1 MNVSISFRPKL
12 ADVFKKYSLQDLQ
25 ADSVAGLTV
34 GIVALPLAM
43 AFAIA
48 SGVKPEA
55 GIFTAVIAGFIISA
69 LGGTK
74 VNIGGPTGAFIVILF
89 GIGAKY
95 GLDNLIICT
104 VMAGVFLL
112 VMGVARLGNMIKYI
126 PYPVTMGFTSGIAV
140 LIFSTQIKDFFGLQV
155 DKVPSE
161 FIGKMQVLAGHFG
174 TLHWPTLAVAA
185 VSLGIILFWPKG
197 WQRRVPGSIV
207 ALVLGT
213 VVVGLFHLPVET
225 IGSRF
230 GGIPQ
235 SLPMPHL
242 PALSWESVQYLFH
255 PAMTIALLAAI
266 ESLLCAV
273 VADGM
278 MDDRHD
284 SNQELMA
291 LGIANIVSPL
301 FGGIAATGAIARTAT
316 NVKSGAR
323 SPVAG
328 IIHAFTLLII
338 ILVAAPLAKFIPL
351 ATLSAVL
358 VNVAL
363 HMGEWHNFGRLP
375 KWPICDTAVFLVAF
389 ALTVVVDLT
398 VAVEIGMVLAAM
410 LFIKRSSET
419 TQIMAVDETTE
430 TEGSQ
435 HSLVGKEVPD
445 GVMIYRIFGAFF
457 FGAADKLESILKW
470 EKREPEVL
478 ILRMRKVMAMDATGL
493 NALEDLYER
502 LHRKGKHLI
511 LSGPHHQPMLVM
523 GRAGFLDR
531 IGEENVCA
539 HIDAALAR
547 SREILGLPPA
557 PTVDPLQLE
566 KRKIEA
572 ARHELTSAMERVNNV
587 LNSPAADFAAAS
599 DSWQLPEPDKTDT
612 VGAVKRSAMDVHDL
626 IPKSGVPTIG
636 APASGTARKE
646 SSQKHAVPAHGVPE
660 HAGSE
665 TGTPR

>member
-1 MNVSISFRPKL
+1 MKLNVPFRPKL
-12 ADVFKKYSLQDLQ
+12 FDTLKGYRARDFIPDLT
-25 ADSVAGLTV
+25 AGVTV

-74 VNIGGPTGAFIVILF
+74 VCIGGPTGAFIVILY
-89 GIGAKY
+89 GIATKY
-95 GLDNLIICT
+95 GFDNLAICT
-104 VMAGVFLL
+104 IMAGALL
-112 VMGVARLGNMIKYI
+112 FVMGLARMGAMIKFI

-155 DKVPSE
+155 DQVPSE
-161 FIGKMQVLAGHFG
+161 FIEKMKVLGEHFG
-174 TLHWPTLAVAA
+174 TLQWPTTALAAA
-185 VSLGIILFWPKG
+185 SLAIILAWPKS

-213 VVVGLFHLPVET
+213 ALVAFSQMTYLGQPLFHLPVET

-235 SLPMPHL
+235 GLPMPHL
-242 PALSWESVQYLFH
+242 PVLSWEIIQHLFQ

-278 MDDRHD
+278 IDDRHD

-291 LGIANIVSPL
+291 QGLANIVCPL

-316 NVKSGAR
+316 NVKSGGR
-323 SPVAG
+323 TPVAG
-328 IIHAFTLLII
+328 IVHAFTLLAI

-375 KWPICDTAVFLVAF
+375 KWPASDAAVFLSAF
-389 ALTVVVDLT
+389 VLTVVVDLT
-398 VAVEIGMVLAAM
+398 VAVEIGIVLAAV
-410 LFIKRSSET
+410 LFIKRVSET
-419 TQIMAVDETTE
+419 TQITAVDESTE
-430 TEGSQ
+430 TEGSH
-435 HSLVGKEVPD
+435 HSLVGREIPD
-445 GVMIYRIFGAFF
+445 GVMVYRIFGAFF
-457 FGAADKLESILKW
+457 FGAVDKLESVL
-470 EKREPEVL
+470 KREKQEPVVL
-478 ILRMRKVMAMDATGL
+478 ILRMRKILAMDATGL

-511 LSGPHHQPMLVM
+511 LSGPHTQPLFLMEK
-523 GRAGFLDR
+523 AGFLDR
-531 IGEENVCA
+531 IGRDNVCPHVNA
-539 HIDAALAR
+539 AIDRAR
-547 SREILGLPPA
+547 VILGLPPEV
-557 PTVDPLQLE
+557 PVDPLHEE
-566 KRKIEA
+566 KRKLETV
-572 ARHELTSAMERVNNV
+572 RQELAGALERIDDV
-587 LNSPAADFAAAS
+587 LKSP
-599 DSWQLPEPDKTDT
+599 
-612 VGAVKRSAMDVHDL
+612 GN
-626 IPKSGVPTIG
+626 GNG
-636 APASGTARKE
+636 APKE
-646 SSQKHAVPAHGVPE
+646 
-660 HAGSE
+660 
-665 TGTPR
+665 

>member
-1 MNVSISFRPKL
+1 MKLNVPFRPRLFDTLKGYR
-12 ADVFKKYSLQDLQ
+12 ARDFIPDLT
-25 ADSVAGLTV
+25 AGVTV

-55 GIFTAVIAGFIISA
+55 GIFTAVIAGLIVSA
-69 LGGTK
+69 LGGTR
-74 VNIGGPTGAFIVILF
+74 VSIGGPTGAFIIILY
-89 GIGAKY
+89 GIAAKY
-95 GLDNLIICT
+95 GFDNLAICT
-104 VMAGVFLL
+104 IMAGALL
-112 VMGVARLGNMIKYI
+112 FVMGLARMGTMIKFI

-161 FIGKMQVLAGHFG
+161 FIEKMKVLGEHLG
-174 TLHWPTLAVAA
+174 TVQWPTAALAAA
-185 VSLGIILFWPKG
+185 SLAIILFWPKS

-213 VVVGLFHLPVET
+213 AAVAFFQLPVET

-235 SLPMPHL
+235 GLPMPHL
-242 PALSWESVQYLFH
+242 PVLSWEIIQHLFQ

-278 MDDRHD
+278 IDDRHD

-291 LGIANIVSPL
+291 QGLANIVSPL

-316 NVKSGAR
+316 NVKSGGR
-323 SPVAG
+323 TPVAG
-328 IIHAFTLLII
+328 IVHALTLLAI

-363 HMGEWHNFGRLP
+363 HMGEWHNFSRLP
-375 KWPICDTAVFLVAF
+375 KWPVCDTAVFLSAF
-389 ALTVVVDLT
+389 GLTVVVDLT
-398 VAVEIGMVLAAM
+398 VAVEVGMVLAAI

-419 TQIMAVDETTE
+419 TQIMAVDESTE
-430 TEGSQ
+430 TEGSH
-435 HSLVGKEVPD
+435 HSLVGKEVPE
-445 GVMIYRIFGAFF
+445 GVMVYRMMGAFF
-457 FGAADKLESILKW
+457 FGAVDKLESVLRR
-470 EKREPEVL
+470 EKQEPDVL
-478 ILRMRKVMAMDATGL
+478 ILRMRKVVAMDATGL

-511 LSGPHHQPMLVM
+511 LSAPHTNPTMVM
-523 GRAGFLDR
+523 EKAGFLER
-531 IGEENVCA
+531 LGYENVCPNV
-539 HIDAALAR
+539 DAALVRAR
-547 SREILGLPPA
+547 AILGLPPA
-557 PTVDPLQLE
+557 TSTDPLHEEKKKLE
-566 KRKIEA
+566 TVRQELAGAIE
-572 ARHELTSAMERVNNV
+572 RIDVV
-587 LNSPAADFAAAS
+587 LKSPGGGN
-599 DSWQLPEPDKTDT
+599 
-612 VGAVKRSAMDVHDL
+612 GATR
-626 IPKSGVPTIG
+626 
-636 APASGTARKE
+636 E
-646 SSQKHAVPAHGVPE
+646 
-660 HAGSE
+660 
-665 TGTPR
+665 

>member
-1 MNVSISFRPKL
+1 MNFSVP
-12 ADVFKKYSLQDLQ
+12 FKPRLLETLKGYRKQDFIPDLI
-25 ADSVAGLTV
+25 AGLTV

-55 GIFTAVIAGFIISA
+55 GIFTAVIAGFMISA
-69 LGGTK
+69 LGGTR
-74 VNIGGPTGAFIVILF
+74 VSIGGPTGAFIVILY

-95 GLDNLIICT
+95 GFDNLVICT
-104 VMAGVFLL
+104 IMAGGLL
-112 VMGVARLGNMIKYI
+112 FAMGLARMGTMIKFI

-155 DKVPSE
+155 EKVPSE
-161 FIGKMQVLAGHFG
+161 FVEKMTVLAEHIG
-174 TLHWPTLAVAA
+174 TVQWPALTLAAA
-185 VSLGIILFWPKG
+185 SLGIILFWPKT

-213 VVVGLFHLPVET
+213 VVVALFKLPVET
-225 IGSRF
+225 IGSKF

-235 SLPMPHL
+235 GLPTPHL
-242 PALSWESVQYLFH
+242 PVLEWENIRHLFQ

-278 MDDRHD
+278 TDDRHD

-291 LGIANIVSPL
+291 QGLDNIVTPL
-301 FGGIAATGAIARTAT
+301 FGGIAATSAIARTAT
-316 NVKSGAR
+316 NIKSGGR
-323 SPVAG
+323 TPVAG
-328 IIHAFTLLII
+328 IIHALTLLAI

-375 KWPICDTAVFLVAF
+375 KWPICDTVVFLSAF

-398 VAVEIGMVLAAM
+398 VAVEVGMVLAAI

-419 TQIMAVDETTE
+419 TQIMAVDESTE

-435 HSLVGKEVPD
+435 HSLVGKTVPE
-445 GVMIYRIFGAFF
+445 GVMVYRMMGAFF
-457 FGAADKLESILKW
+457 FGAVDKLESVLKR

-478 ILRMRKVMAMDATGL
+478 ILRMRKVVAMDATGL

-502 LHRKGKHLI
+502 LHRKGKHLV
-511 LSGPHHQPMLVM
+511 LSAPHTNPMVVM
-523 GRAGFLDR
+523 EKAGFLER
-531 IGEENVCA
+531 LGRENVCP
-539 HIDAALAR
+539 HVDAALAR
-547 SREILGLPPA
+547 ARAILGLPEPPPVA
-557 PTVDPLQLE
+557 NPLDAERQRLE
-566 KRKIEA
+566 L
-572 ARHELTSAMERVNNV
+572 ARQELTSALERVNGV
-587 LNSPAADFAAAS
+587 LKSS
-599 DSWQLPEPDKTDT
+599 DKN
-612 VGAVKRSAMDVHDL
+612 GK
-626 IPKSGVPTIG
+626 
-636 APASGTARKE
+636 
-646 SSQKHAVPAHGVPE
+646 
-660 HAGSE
+660 
-665 TGTPR
+665 